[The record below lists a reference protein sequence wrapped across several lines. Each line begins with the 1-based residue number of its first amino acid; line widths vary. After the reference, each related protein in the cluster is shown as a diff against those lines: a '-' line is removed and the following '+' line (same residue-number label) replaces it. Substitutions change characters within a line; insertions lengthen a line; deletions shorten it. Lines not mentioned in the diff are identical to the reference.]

1 MAPIVREPIEN
12 GAILVRGSVIGDV
25 GPFNDISSKHPGPPV
40 EDLGEVI
47 LLPGLINAHCHLDY
61 THMAGK
67 IPPPSN
73 FPDWIKS
80 ILALKAHWSYSE
92 YAASWVAGA
101 NQLLESGTTTV
112 ADIEAA
118 PELLPEVWNATPLR
132 VISQLE
138 MTGVRSGHQP
148 ERLLNETL
156 ARARGLPA
164 SELHHVGLSPH
175 ALYSTPPELL
185 RLAARTPL
193 PTSVHIA
200 ESAEEWEMY
209 QNASGPLYDWL
220 KTQRDMSDCGGRSPI
235 QQLQRLGM
243 LRPDVLLIHAN
254 HLGAGDAELI
264 ANSGATVVHCPKS
277 HAYFKHAPFQFDRLR
292 NAGVNICLGTDSLA
306 STHHTRKEPARLNLW
321 DELRLFAAKHPNLDA
336 PNLLELVTI
345 NPARALSLSAG
356 AITPGRFAD
365 LIAVAASSLE
375 EVFNAPSPI
384 KTMVAGRWNS

>member
-1 MAPIVREPIEN
+1 MREPIEN
-12 GAILVRGSVIGDV
+12 GAVLALGTVIEEV
-25 GPFNDISSKHPGPPV
+25 GTFGEISSRHGGTPV
-40 EDLGEVI
+40 EDLGEVV

-67 IPPPSN
+67 IPPQSN

-101 NQLLESGTTTV
+101 NQLLEFGTTTV

-138 MTGVRSGHQP
+138 MTGVRSGHRP
-148 ERLLNETL
+148 ERVLNETL
-156 ARARGLPA
+156 ARARALPA
-164 SELHHVGLSPH
+164 SEVHQVGLSPH
-175 ALYSTPPELL
+175 ALYSTPPELI
-185 RLAARTPL
+185 RLTAQTRVPI
-193 PTSVHIA
+193 SIHVA

-220 KTQRDMSDCGGRSPI
+220 KTQRDMSDCGGRSPVE
-235 QQLQRLGM
+235 QLQRLGM
-243 LRPDVLLIHAN
+243 LRPEVLLIHAN
-254 HLGAGDAELI
+254 YLSAADPELI
-264 ANSGATVVHCPKS
+264 AQSGASVVHCPKS

-306 STHHTRKEPARLNLW
+306 SMHHTRKEPARLNLW
-321 DELRLFAAKHPNLDA
+321 DELRLFCAKNPGLDPA
-336 PNLLELVTI
+336 SLLELVTI
-345 NPARALSLSAG
+345 NPARALRLNAG
-356 AITPGRFAD
+356 AIAAGRYAD
-365 LIAVAASSLE
+365 LIAVSASSLDG
-375 EVFNAPSPI
+375 VFNARLPI